1 MSSYAEEFIHVAHQA
16 WHKVKKEKKKEK
28 DLIEE
33 FIDVAHQAWHQG
45 EEERKN
51 KKK

>member
-1 MSSYAEEFIHVAHQA
+1 MPRNSFTLPIRPDTR
-16 WHKVKKEKKKEK
+16 WKKKRKKEK